1 MYKQMGSFEDAI
13 IERLDKAKGDK
24 PHFKTV
30 ARYLAQQ
37 VRNGENANNRRND
50 KGISKEG
57 NDAR

>member
-30 ARYLAQQ
+30 VRYLAQQ

>member
-1 MYKQMGSFEDAI
+1 MGSFEDAI
-13 IERLDKAKGDK
+13 IERLDKAKGDE

-37 VRNGENANNRRND
+37 VRNEESANNRRND
-50 KGISKEG
+50 KEISKEG

>member
-1 MYKQMGSFEDAI
+1 MGSFEDAI

-50 KGISKEG
+50 KKISKEG